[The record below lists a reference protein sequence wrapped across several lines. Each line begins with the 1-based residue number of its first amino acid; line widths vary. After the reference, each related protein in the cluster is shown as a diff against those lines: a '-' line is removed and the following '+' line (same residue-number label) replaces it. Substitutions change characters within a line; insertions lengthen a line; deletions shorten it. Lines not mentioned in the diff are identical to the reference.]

1 VFSRPRQCR
10 RYASKRFLEAMMS
23 RLAQLIVAVV
33 CLITFLT
40 LYPSLSFGQKSEP
53 NILNQRVELHMTKM
67 TLLSA
72 LSTLSVDWRIP
83 IGFEA
88 DFERDVSDFC
98 LAINEC
104 KLNLDYKGE
113 LKGALDLIIRQ
124 YPEYKWEFQD
134 GVINFVSLNK
144 RDPFLEKLLDT
155 HIGSFTH
162 KWGVDKFELRDSV
175 LTLPE
180 IKDLLGSENISVRK
194 FDYVNYRSIYTND
207 DIDLSATDTT
217 VRTILN
223 KIVRES
229 EHKMWLIERLG
240 KDKQYFM
247 LSF

>member
-1 VFSRPRQCR
+1 
-10 RYASKRFLEAMMS
+10 M
-23 RLAQLIVAVV
+23 
-33 CLITFLT
+33 
-40 LYPSLSFGQKSEP
+40 
-53 NILNQRVELHMTKM
+53 
-67 TLLSA
+67 
-72 LSTLSVDWRIP
+72 
-83 IGFEA
+83 
-88 DFERDVSDFC
+88 
-98 LAINEC
+98 
-104 KLNLDYKGE
+104 
-113 LKGALDLIIRQ
+113 
-124 YPEYKWEFQD
+124 
-134 GVINFVSLNK
+134 
-144 RDPFLEKLLDT
+144 DT